1 MKKFLCIILAL
12 TVVLSFASCTK
23 LPGDADEIGSLTT
36 TAKSPK
42 VKKVNKK
49 AEIEDENGRV
59 VFTVEVTYPE
69 FSKNAEKSVI
79 EYVNRVAAEAFED
92 ACAFAERNK
101 GNAAASM
108 DSRKS
113 DAPWVKKINFESTY
127 MSGRYVCFLI
137 EEVFSSSGN
146 TDGIEPTLTS
156 KCFDIVK
163 GLPCDVMY
171 FAFEEK
177 QNFYATRDT
186 VANLVCEKAVYDF
199 YPSGMGL
206 ANKQIEMFPD
216 YFDLNNFFITE
227 EGMGFYMERYPLDST
242 LTGSY
247 KCVIPWAELE
257 SLFVHP
263 EAVI

>member
-1 MKKFLCIILAL
+1 MKKFLSIILVLAA
-12 TVVLSFASCTK
+12 VLSFASCTK
-23 LPGDADEIGSLTT
+23 LPDGTEEIGNLTT
-36 TAKSPK
+36 TAKPPK
-42 VKKVNKK
+42 VKEINKK
-49 AEIEDENGRV
+49 AEIKDESGRV

-79 EYVNRVAAEAFED
+79 DYVNRVAAEAFED

-108 DSRKS
+108 DSS
-113 DAPWVKKINFESTY
+113 GSEAPWVKKINFESTY

-171 FAFEEK
+171 FAAEEK
-177 QNFYATRDT
+177 QNFYTTRDT
-186 VANLVCEKAVYDF
+186 VAGLVRDKALYDF
-199 YPSGMGL
+199 YPSGLGL
-206 ANKQIEMFPD
+206 ANKQLEMFPE
-216 YFDLNNFFITE
+216 YFDLNNFFIAE
-227 EGMGFYMERYPLDST
+227 DGMGFYMERYPLDST

-247 KCVIPWAELE
+247 KCIIPWAELE
-257 SLFVHP
+257 GLFVHP
-263 EAVI
+263 EAVA